1 MTMLTAPSPA
11 ALALA
16 ARCRRAKTAADA
28 IIATAAEMPA
38 ALQASAAGG
47 EVTLV
52 VHPASLADWDQWTRM
67 LGVRHVRDMKS
78 TGSAMVA
85 RCWYAGVRTKLVGV
99 GVPAL
104 LAEAV
109 RNA

>member
-1 MTMLTAPSPA
+1 MTTLTPPSPA
-11 ALALA
+11 AVALA
-16 ARCRRAKTAADA
+16 ARCRKAKIAADSMPQQF
-28 IIATAAEMPA
+28 EQMPA
-38 ALQASAAGG
+38 NPEASAAGG

-52 VHPASLADWDQWTRM
+52 VHPASLADWERWTRM
-67 LGVRHVRDMKS
+67 LGVHDLGALRS
-78 TGSAMVA
+78 TGASMVA

-109 RNA
+109 RHA

>member
-1 MTMLTAPSPA
+1 MKTLTPPSPA

-16 ARCRRAKTAADA
+16 ARCRKAKTAADSMPQQFQQ
-28 IIATAAEMPA
+28 MPA
-38 ALQASAAGG
+38 APQVSAAGG

-52 VHPASLADWDQWTRM
+52 VHPASLADWERWTRM
-67 LGVRHVRDMKS
+67 LGVRDVRVMRS
-78 TGSAMVA
+78 TGASMVV

-109 RNA
+109 RHA